1 MAKVL
6 VTGASGCIGAWV
18 VRRLVED
25 GHTAVATDVSTET
38 HRLDLLVT
46 PLDPGEQLISD
57 RLDVCDSEAIDA
69 ALQKHAPDAVI
80 HLAAL
85 QLPICRESPIACADI
100 NVRGMLNFLVLNQRY
115 PFRFVYASSTAVYGP
130 STGRPIGQDENLAPL
145 SLYGVFKRAN
155 EEMARVWAQDYG
167 VASVGIRPWTV
178 YGPARDRGLT
188 ADVTHALYHAAR
200 DEDYHIR
207 FSGLLGLEH
216 ADEVAA
222 ALIQTALVPK
232 EGARVYTLGGPVAQV
247 SEIADLIGEITGR
260 RHRITVDPKPL
271 GFDCETTDAVFQ
283 SDYGPFPYRSLEQ
296 GLRDTLDVW
305 RSAGMV

>member
-1 MAKVL
+1 MATIL

-18 VRRLVED
+18 VRQLIEQ
-25 GHTAVATDVSTET
+25 GHTAIATDVSSEK
-38 HRLDLLVT
+38 HRIDLLVT
-46 PLDPGEQLISD
+46 PLDPGERLITD
-57 RLDVCDSEAIDA
+57 YLDIRDADAIEV
-69 ALQKHAPDAVI
+69 ALQKYAPDAVI

-85 QLPICRESPIACADI
+85 QLPICRDNPIDCADI

-115 PFRFVYASSTAVYGP
+115 PFRFVYTSSTAVYGP
-130 STGRPIGQDENLAPL
+130 STGRAIGQDENLVPL
-145 SLYGVFKRAN
+145 SLYGIFKRAN
-155 EEMARVWAQDYG
+155 EEMARVWAQDFG
-167 VASVGIRPWTV
+167 VASVGLRPWTV

-222 ALIQTALVPK
+222 ALIKTALIHK
-232 EGARVYTLGGPVAQV
+232 DGARVYTLGGPVAEV
-247 SEIADLIGEITGR
+247 ADIADMIGHLTGR

-271 GFDCETTDAVFQ
+271 GFDCETTDVVFQ
-283 SDYGPFPYRSLEQ
+283 NDYGPFPYRSLEQ
-296 GLRDTLDVW
+296 GLQETLEVW
-305 RSAGMV
+305 RAAGMI